1 MHTFK
6 RGSVIKYLLIQS
18 IMSILLSYKGIL
30 HIFLITIQNCTLF
43 ISLKFYTGG
52 LAINLHCNPD
62 LFFFFNM
69 QFYL

>member
-30 HIFLITIQNCTLF
+30 HIFLIAIKNCSLF
-43 ISLKFYTGG
+43 LSLTFYTG
-52 LAINLHCNPD
+52 
-62 LFFFFNM
+62 
-69 QFYL
+69 